1 MKISLSNFL
10 HHRKAEFEIEDYG
23 AVHITGESGAGKSTI
38 LRAIVYALYGKVHG
52 RIRKPYSHGTK
63 TCKVILEYMDLF
75 IQRTSSPN
83 SLIVTH
89 EDVEYEDEGA
99 QSIIDKVMRMS
110 FDEFMSGCYISQKRQ
125 HISVLTMTA
134 TEQLKF
140 IEILAFPQDT
150 SHSTFHEKVKNNIKK
165 LEDEKN
171 ELSKK
176 IDIIDGTVDKIKSKL
191 EEFPKAEDEPPFS
204 VEDIN
209 KNIKKLNKRLETI
222 NNSLEENN
230 SLLETLRLEEKK
242 NKHTQEKLMKIE
254 TEHSH
259 LKTLRDNIL
268 DTYTYDDVEAKI
280 KNLDDLKN
288 NLKIQ
293 ENYQTYLRDLDTY
306 NKFVEDY
313 KKTCVDKRSKINL
326 VSNDV
331 LSEMKAAYSDALS
344 KEKIYMQSKAT
355 YDLKLSEKEE
365 ARKNISQIFR
375 KIKEKYSVDITKS
388 SEMIVFLNDLRK
400 ENCKKYKCPCCDS
413 LLTIDSDKLIKIDL
427 AESRSDSTFGADA
440 ECLHSGGNITEEDIK
455 KIDSWISLLKD
466 NSKKLNQKIIEVVKP
481 DVDSSIIHSEIIKAE
496 SDKKEYEANNPDVIS
511 PSLKKMFSKLENA
524 KKDFEDLPDMSID
537 DLKNNINAEEKSI
550 SSMKDTLMTIESYDK
565 EISLKEI
572 AMKKLTDQTYDP
584 KVESS
589 KEIEQ
594 NISSLTKEMMHI
606 NECLSEERD
615 RLSIAESYAE
625 YQSKIDEISKE
636 EKNLKRL
643 LSKLTK
649 VDEKLEGFID
659 LEKTGKEA
667 EIIAVDETLR
677 SLNEHAKIYLDQ
689 LFEEPIYVRLE
700 STKEL
705 KKGTKLQLNTTIKYR
720 NNDYEHIDELS
731 AGENQKC
738 ELAFLLAVNDML
750 NSPLIMLDECF
761 NNLSADVNMQALE
774 YVKKLCVDKLALVVS
789 HEAIEG
795 IFDNTLHL

>member
-23 AVHITGESGAGKSTI
+23 AVHIIGESGAGKSTI

-125 HISVLTMTA
+125 HISVLTMTP

-140 IEILAFPQDT
+140 IEILAFPQDI

-176 IDIIDGTVDKIKSKL
+176 IDIINGTLDKIKSKL
-191 EEFPKAEDEPPFS
+191 DEYADDEPTFS
-204 VEDIN
+204 VEDVN
-209 KNIKKLNKRLETI
+209 RNIKKLTERLETI
-222 NNSLEENN
+222 NGSLEENN

-242 NKHTQEKLMKIE
+242 NKHTQEKLMKIQ
-254 TEHSH
+254 TEYSH
-259 LKTLRDNIL
+259 LKKLRDDL
-268 DTYTYDDVEAKI
+268 TDTYTYDDVEDKI
-280 KNLDDLKN
+280 KNLNNLKN
-288 NLKIQ
+288 NLSML
-293 ENYQTYLRDLDTY
+293 ENYQAYLRDLDTY

-313 KKTCVDKRSKINL
+313 KKTCIDKRSKINL
-326 VSNDV
+326 VSDDV
-331 LSEMKAAYSDALS
+331 LSEMKVAYNDALS
-344 KEKIYMQSKAT
+344 KEKIYIQSKAT
-355 YDLKLSEKEE
+355 YDLKISEKEE

-375 KIKEKYSVDITKS
+375 KIKEKYPVDNIAKS
-388 SEMIVFLNDLRK
+388 SEMITFLNDLK
-400 ENCKKYKCPCCDS
+400 KKNYKKYECPCCDS
-413 LLTIDSDKLIKIDL
+413 LLIIDSDKLIKIDPQ
-427 AESRSDSTFGADA
+427 EDDVHNQGS
-440 ECLHSGGNITEEDIK
+440 ITEEDMK
-455 KIDSWISLLKD
+455 KIDLWISLLKD
-466 NSKKLNQKIIEVVKP
+466 NSKKLNQKIVEITKP
-481 DVDSSIIHSEIIKAE
+481 EVDSSTIHSEIIKAE
-496 SDKKEYEANNPDVIS
+496 GDKKEYEANNPDIIS
-511 PSLKKMFSKLENA
+511 PSLKKMFSKLE
-524 KKDFEDLPDMSID
+524 KETFEDLPDMSVD
-537 DLKNNINAEEKSI
+537 DLKNNINAEERLIKD
-550 SSMKDTLMTIESYDK
+550 MKDTLMTIESYDK
-565 EISLKEI
+565 EISLKETI
-572 AMKKLTDQTYDP
+572 MKKLVDASGR
-584 KVESS
+584 ESGRSS
-589 KEIEQ
+589 KEIER

-606 NECLSEERD
+606 NECLSTERD
-615 RLSIAESYAE
+615 HLSIAESYAE

-700 STKEL
+700 SIKEL